1 MRQRTTPPT
10 LSSVR
15 GMATRRAYLLN
26 KEMQSPYGLRM
37 FSLSGERVSAVSS
50 TDPDH
55 RYSWTLPD
63 VDAWLRKQ
71 PLLRDQ

>member
-10 LSSVR
+10 LCSVR
-15 GMATRRAYLLN
+15 GLAMRRAVLLN
-26 KEMQSPYGLRM
+26 KEMQAPFGFKM
-37 FSLSGERVSAVSS
+37 FSLSGERVSAISS

-55 RYSWTLPD
+55 RYSWTLTEA
-63 VDAWLRKQ
+63 DAWLRKQ

>member
-1 MRQRTTPPT
+1 MRQRTIPPT

-26 KEMQSPYGLRM
+26 REMQAPDGFRG
-37 FSLSGERVSAVSS
+37 FSLCGERVSAISS

-55 RYSWTLPD
+55 RYSWTLPEA
-63 VDAWLRKQ
+63 DAWLRKQ